1 MNLIMGG
8 EARGTKKSAE
18 GGERKR
24 DKDKEKRAERDLS
37 ILSIGKRR
45 VSGSSIIRVPVSNY

>member
-1 MNLIMGG
+1 MS
-8 EARGTKKSAE
+8 E
-18 GGERKR
+18 ERKR
-24 DKDKEKRAERDLS
+24 EQKHGEHDLS

>member
-1 MNLIMGG
+1 MNFIRRIRGKDEGRCGG
-8 EARGTKKSAE
+8 RGIRI
-18 GGERKR
+18 GET
-24 DKDKEKRAERDLS
+24 RDLS

>member
-1 MNLIMGG
+1 MGG
-8 EARGTKKSAE
+8 EARGTKKSAK

>member
-1 MNLIMGG
+1 MWR
-8 EARGTKKSAE
+8 E
-18 GGERKR
+18 R
-24 DKDKEKRAERDLS
+24 DKDRRNAETRDLS

>member
-8 EARGTKKSAE
+8 KARGTKKSIE
-18 GGERKR
+18 EGERKR